1 MNCLKSFVKSTFQ
14 ESNFIQIRLCKFNNH
29 KPGENQIMYFEELS
43 NTMEH
48 LQQEGKGILA
58 ADESTGTI
66 GKRFD
71 TIGVE
76 NTEQNRRDYRL
87 LLAQTAN
94 LEQYINGVILFEE
107 TFNQTDEKGNT
118 IAELFSKKGI
128 LPGIKVDKGLIDLPN
143 TEGEKVTQGLD
154 GLEERLNQF
163 KEKGAKF
170 AKWRN
175 VYSISEYSPSLL
187 TIKTGA
193 EVLARYAACCQSVG
207 IVPIVEPEVLMNG
220 DHDID
225 HCAEAC
231 EVVLHELFNALFV
244 HQVALDQMILKPSMV
259 TNGKDAK
266 PFSDPEEVAVY
277 TISVFRDHVP
287 ASVPSINFLSGGQT
301 PQQAT
306 ANLNALNRT
315 GFQPWKL
322 SFSYGRALQEDCLKA
337 WQGKQENVEKAQ
349 EALLKR
355 ARLNSAACLGEYEE
369 NME

>member
-1 MNCLKSFVKSTFQ
+1 
-14 ESNFIQIRLCKFNNH
+14 
-29 KPGENQIMYFEELS
+29 MYFEELS
-43 NTMEH
+43 TTMEGL
-48 LQQEGKGILA
+48 LQQGKGILA

-66 GKRFD
+66 GKRFNA
-71 TIGVE
+71 IGVE

-87 LLAQTAN
+87 LLAQTSD
-94 LEQYINGVILFEE
+94 LEEYINGVILFEE
-107 TFNQTDEKGNT
+107 TFDQTDDEGTT
-118 IAELFSKKGI
+118 IAELFSQKGI
-128 LPGIKVDKGLIDLPN
+128 LPGIKVDKGLIELPN

-154 GLEERLNQF
+154 GLAERLTQF

-175 VYSISEYSPSLL
+175 VYSISEFSPSLIA
-187 TIKTGA
+187 IKTGA

-207 IVPIVEPEVLMNG
+207 IVPIVEPEVLMDG
-220 DHDID
+220 AHDID

-231 EVVLHELFNALFV
+231 EVVLHELFNALFI
-244 HQVALDQMILKPSMV
+244 HQVELDQMVLKPSMV
-259 TNGKDAK
+259 TSGKNAD
-266 PFSDPEEVAVY
+266 PFSEPEEVAVY

-287 ASVPSINFLSGGQT
+287 ASVPTINFLSGGQT

-315 GFQPWKL
+315 GFQPWQL

-337 WQGKQENVEKAQ
+337 WEGKKENTAKAQ

-369 NME
+369 DME